1 MNKRNG
7 CINNQN
13 NKIFLLLLVISS
25 FIISSC
31 VPQSQTIPNNAQ
43 HLENKNSPIKS
54 EPENRILK
62 DKNNLDS
69 KLGKLTSQI
78 VDNLS
83 QEDKSKIA
91 VVDFAD
97 LNGNITEFGMYI
109 SEELITRLF
118 LTNKF
123 NIVERNLL
131 NKVISEQKLTLK
143 GTFDQSSVQQLGE
156 ILGVDAIVSGTIT
169 DLGRSL
175 KINARIISTKT
186 GSIFAVASTK
196 ITKSSSVKNLLS
208 EIKTSENKSDKKP
221 DDSKEGDLKKT
232 YEPGEI
238 CLQEN
243 FNSYQIGDPVSDW
256 GSNLVIKSGKGGRKY
271 LSSNIPGVH
280 TASQKIIFP
289 QNFQFEYLWS
299 EYDNRESGK
308 SAPYIRVLL
317 KLYDKDG
324 KILKIKCGNWGIIIP
339 GLPNK
344 DFHEDDINR
353 FKMVKKGNVYKF
365 YNDGRFLISNT
376 YKKYS
381 KFVKFEIAVPV
392 KSNMEGQKFTDFK
405 ITCLS
410 SK

>member
-1 MNKRNG
+1 MIQHNEM
-7 CINNQN
+7 INYLS
-13 NKIFLLLLVISS
+13 KKLFFYILFIYLC
-25 FIISSC
+25 IISNC
-31 VPQSQTIPNNAQ
+31 ETQRQTIPINEQQWESSKPKKA
-43 HLENKNSPIKS
+43 EPI
-54 EPENRILK
+54 NRSLRDK
-62 DKNNLDS
+62 DNLDS
-69 KLGKLTSQI
+69 RLENLTNQI
-78 VDNLS
+78 VESLS

-131 NKVISEQKLTLK
+131 NKVISEQKLSLK
-143 GTFDQSSVQQLGE
+143 GPFDQNSVQQLGK
-156 ILGVDAIVSGTIT
+156 ILGVDAIVTGTIT
-169 DLGRSL
+169 DLGSAL
-175 KINARIISTKT
+175 KINARMISTKT
-186 GSIFAVASTK
+186 GSIFAVAATK
-196 ITKSSSVKNLLS
+196 IN
-208 EIKTSENKSDKKP
+208 KTSEVKKLISKIKSSGNKS
-221 DDSKEGDLKKT
+221 KEKSSESRKTELKKT

-256 GSNLVIKSGKGGRKY
+256 GSNLVIKRGKGGRKY
-271 LSSNIPGVH
+271 LSSYIPGVH
-280 TASQKIIFP
+280 TASQKIVFP
-289 QNFQFEYLWS
+289 QNFQFEYIWS
-299 EYDNRESGK
+299 WFDYRASGK
-308 SAPYIRVLL
+308 SAPYVRVLI
-317 KLYDKDG
+317 KLYDKNG
-324 KILKIKCGNWGIIIP
+324 KILKIECGNWGIIIP

-344 DFHEDDINR
+344 DFRADGINR

-376 YKKYS
+376 YAKYS
-381 KFVKFEIAVPV
+381 RFVKFEISVPV
-392 KSNMEGQKFTDFK
+392 KSNMKGQKFTDFK